1 MKIKLAFKLLYSKF
15 VSFFAEAIIEGFY
28 GGFFQYKSNAKKVSS
43 LYISY
48 LKNYNSFIGFNAKF
62 KSPPITPHGLNR
74 IHISENAVIGSNCII
89 FQQVTIGSNTLKGS
103 PHYGSP
109 NIGDNVLI
117 GAGAKII
124 GNVFIGNNC
133 RIGANCVVVKDMP
146 PNTVAVLS
154 PTRFIM
160 KEEMME
166 NNFSG
171 ILEKHV

>member
-1 MKIKLAFKLLYSKF
+1 M
-15 VSFFAEAIIEGFY
+15 FF
-28 GGFFQYKSNAKKVSS
+28 
-43 LYISY
+43 
-48 LKNYNSFIGFNAKF
+48 
-62 KSPPITPHGLNR
+62 
-74 IHISENAVIGSNCII
+74 
-89 FQQVTIGSNTLKGS
+89 
-103 PHYGSP
+103 
-109 NIGDNVLI
+109 LI

>member
-62 KSPPITPHGLNR
+62 KSPPITPHGLNG

-89 FQQVTIGSNTLKGS
+89 FQQVTIGSNTLKGV
-103 PHYGSP
+103 PP
-109 NIGDNVLI
+109 L
-117 GAGAKII
+117 
-124 GNVFIGNNC
+124 
-133 RIGANCVVVKDMP
+133 RIPKYRG
-146 PNTVAVLS
+146 
-154 PTRFIM
+154 
-160 KEEMME
+160 
-166 NNFSG
+166 
-171 ILEKHV
+171 

>member
-62 KSPPITPHGLNR
+62 KSPPITPHGLNG

-109 NIGDNVLI
+109 NIGD
-117 GAGAKII
+117 
-124 GNVFIGNNC
+124 NC

>member
-62 KSPPITPHGLNR
+62 KSPPITPHGLNG
-74 IHISENAVIGSNCII
+74 IHISENAV
-89 FQQVTIGSNTLKGS
+89 IGSNTLKGS